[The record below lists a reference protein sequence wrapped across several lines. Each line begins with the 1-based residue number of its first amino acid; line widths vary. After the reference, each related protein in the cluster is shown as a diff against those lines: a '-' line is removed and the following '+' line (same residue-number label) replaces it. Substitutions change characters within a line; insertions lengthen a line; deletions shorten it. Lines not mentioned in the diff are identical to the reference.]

1 MNKTLTWRRY
11 VSFEFRNGT
20 CGSLFAIAMITSPR
34 LDKLLFIACHK
45 NIPELS
51 TSLIPFFREDFQ
63 KIGAIEAFK
72 NKPLLH
78 YRACV

>member
-1 MNKTLTWRRY
+1 MGIQMNKTLTWRRY

-45 NIPELS
+45 NKLS
-51 TSLIPFFREDFQ
+51 QNLAP
-63 KIGAIEAFK
+63 
-72 NKPLLH
+72 
-78 YRACV
+78 V